1 MFPIYD
7 FHHQFQGPKQTSQVT
22 NYIPDIPEI
31 IHNELFRIILNYS
44 KLFLGSWW
52 GSLQCS
58 AQFSQKSWVRLQ
70 TFRTKP
76 QLPSCCWSTSHQR
89 PRERLPASKK
99 QVLVGNTERLRVVLV
114 RSLCLFIIAN
124 SVCARLTTRNINSS
138 WPNNYQTWKLKRN
151 TNIYIYI

>member
-58 AQFSQKSWVRLQ
+58 AQFSQK
-70 TFRTKP
+70 TFYARIYRKKGKLDWTPWSSIGLYPYRENPPVWTHTVWGSARQIKAIMWCWNGATVKGKP
-76 QLPSCCWSTSHQR
+76 SDEVSIDGKAHLLIYHLRDRIWGII
-89 PRERLPASKK
+89 PRC
-99 QVLVGNTERLRVVLV
+99 
-114 RSLCLFIIAN
+114 SLNQF
-124 SVCARLTTRNINSS
+124 
-138 WPNNYQTWKLKRN
+138 
-151 TNIYIYI
+151 